1 MKLGVIAD
9 DFTGA
14 TDIAGFLVKNGV
26 KTVQIIDRPAG
37 VAEVNAEAYVVSL
50 KSRSCDAQQAIRMS
64 LDALEWLLNMGCDTI
79 YFKYCSTFDSTS
91 EGNIGPVADA
101 IMERMN
107 EDLTIVCPAL
117 PVNGRTLY
125 KGYLFVHD
133 TLLNES
139 GMRNHPLNPMK
150 DAKISRVL
158 SSQTKAGIGEIH
170 YELLERG
177 PEAVQA
183 ELSELKRSGV
193 RYVVVD
199 TLDDSHLSCIVRA
212 ASDLK
217 VFTGGSGL
225 GDAIAR
231 EWKKDA
237 DYTGSAGEAGRPK
250 TARTII
256 FSGSCSTATNVQV
269 ERYKPI
275 GATLSLDRK
284 RFIDDPGYEDEVFAW
299 IMTHIDDAYAP
310 MLYATT
316 TPDELQANKRM
327 FNHVNLGE
335 EIENM
340 FGRLAA
346 RLLSAGVKNFIV
358 AGGETA
364 GKIVQSL
371 NLESLY
377 VGPQIDPGVPWMR
390 STDQEVYLA
399 LKSGN
404 FGAEQFFKK
413 AQEMY
418 DGTQQ

>member
-37 VAEVNAEAYVVSL
+37 DVKVNVEAFVISL
-50 KSRSCDAQQAIRMS
+50 KSRSCEAHKAVQMS
-64 LDALEWLLNMGCDTI
+64 LEALEWLLKQGCDTI

-91 EGNIGPVADA
+91 KGNIGPVADA
-101 IMERMN
+101 ILDRMN
-107 EDLTIVCPAL
+107 ADITVVCPAL

-125 KGYLFVHD
+125 KGYLFVHE

-139 GMRNHPLNPMK
+139 GMRDHPLNPMK

-158 SSQTKAGIGEIH
+158 GSQTSAMVGEIH
-170 YELLERG
+170 YETIEKG
-177 PEAVQA
+177 PDAVRTR
-183 ELSELKRSGV
+183 LSELKSSGC

-199 TLDDSHLSCIVRA
+199 TLNDSHLSCIA
-212 ASDLK
+212 QATADLK
-217 VFTGGSGL
+217 VYTGGSGL

-231 EWKKDA
+231 EWKQGAASVDTA
-237 DYTGSAGEAGRPK
+237 QEAGRPK
-250 TARTII
+250 AGRTVI
-256 FSGSCSTATNVQV
+256 FSGSCSTATNEQV
-269 ERYKPI
+269 ERYTRI
-275 GATLSLDRK
+275 GASLSIDRQ
-284 RFIDDPGYEDEVFAW
+284 RFIDEPDYEEEVFQW
-299 IMTHIDDAYAP
+299 LLLHIDDEYAP

-316 TPDELQANKRM
+316 TPDKLQENKRK
-327 FNHVNLGE
+327 FSGLNLGE
-335 EIENM
+335 EIENL

-346 RLLSAGVKNFIV
+346 RLRLKNVSNFII

-371 NLESLY
+371 ELESLY

-390 STDQEVYLA
+390 ATDDEVYLA

-404 FGAEQFFKK
+404 FGAEDFFKK

-418 DGTQQ
+418 DGKRS